1 MSIHYQPAQ
10 LADLTEIM
18 TIENQ
23 GFTPEEAASETSMA
37 ERIQVISDTFITAK
51 DDQGQVL
58 GYIVGPA
65 DNARYINDDLFDHTT
80 PNNPTAAYQ
89 TVLSLAVHDDAQGKG
104 IASQL
109 LKELAKVAKAQHRQ
123 AITLT
128 CLERLIPFYE
138 RNGYVNAGVAESDHA
153 GEVWYNLIHSL

>member
-1 MSIHYQPAQ
+1 VSIHYQPAQ
-10 LADLTEIM
+10 SADLTEIM

-51 DDQGQVL
+51 DDQGHVL

-65 DNARYINDDLFDHTT
+65 DNARYISDDLFDHTT
-80 PNNPTAAYQ
+80 PNDPTAAYQ
-89 TVLSLAVHDDAQGKG
+89 TVLSLAVHDDAQGQG

-109 LKELAKVAKAQHRQ
+109 LKELAKVAKVQHRQ

-138 RNGYVNAGVAESDHA
+138 RNGYVNEGVAESDHA
-153 GEVWYNLIHSL
+153 GEVWYNLIYSL

>member
-1 MSIHYQPAQ
+1 MSIHFQPAQ
-10 LADLTEIM
+10 PADLTEIM

-23 GFTPEEAASETSMA
+23 GFTPEEAASEASMA

-51 DDQGQVL
+51 DDQGHVL
-58 GYIVGPA
+58 GYVVGPA

-80 PNNPTAAYQ
+80 PNAPTALYQ
-89 TVLSLAVHDDAQGKG
+89 TILSLAVHHDAQGQG

-109 LKELAKVAKAQHRQ
+109 LKELATVAKNQHRQ
-123 AITLT
+123 AMTLT

-138 RNGYVNAGVAESDHA
+138 RNGYVNEGVAESDHA
-153 GEVWYNLIHSL
+153 GEVWYNLVCPL